1 MTTVNRLIEL
11 KEEEAAN
18 DLPVWRWLKTVL
30 TRLGED
36 GMSSDES
43 DTDQRTGLPIY
54 QVKNMK
60 WRRKMAYQLDLI
72 DKQRVLDKD
81 IYASRGTKPVVRFRD
96 ERNGDSRR
104 AVAVGRP
111 RKLYC
116 TTWLQEQTPQK
127 RRKLMVSDEEFQW
140 LGIIKS

>member
-1 MTTVNRLIEL
+1 LTTVNRLIEL

-30 TRLGED
+30 TKLGED

-60 WRRKMAYQLDLI
+60 W
-72 DKQRVLDKD
+72 
-81 IYASRGTKPVVRFRD
+81 
-96 ERNGDSRR
+96 
-104 AVAVGRP
+104 
-111 RKLYC
+111 
-116 TTWLQEQTPQK
+116 
-127 RRKLMVSDEEFQW
+127 
-140 LGIIKS
+140 